1 MKHPLL
7 SWRSYVYVHHIDSV
21 CTYKLFSSIF
31 KTGLTLKCRIALGLD
46 FSDLTHLCFSVAL
59 YMYILRLYS
68 TCCKP
73 RFLRSNWQ
81 SSHRFLLQSLRPL
94 NQSECGLKLKQL
106 IFNIR
111 NNFQRKMSEV
121 NVKELG
127 RYKGSID
134 ITTVTFFKTFF

>member
-1 MKHPLL
+1 
-7 SWRSYVYVHHIDSV
+7 
-21 CTYKLFSSIF
+21 
-31 KTGLTLKCRIALGLD
+31 
-46 FSDLTHLCFSVAL
+46 
-59 YMYILRLYS
+59 MYILRLYS

-106 IFNIR
+106 IYFYIGNI
-111 NNFQRKMSEV
+111 FQRKMSEV
-121 NVKELG
+121 NVKELA

-134 ITTVTFFKTFF
+134 LTTVTF

>member
-1 MKHPLL
+1 MEMNL
-7 SWRSYVYVHHIDSV
+7 SVKSAWTVPVLHIDSAAYNESHQFFRPV
-21 CTYKLFSSIF
+21 S
-31 KTGLTLKCRIALGLD
+31 TLKCRNALGFD
-46 FSDLTHLCFSVAL
+46 FTALTHLCFSVAL

-121 NVKELG
+121 NVKELA
-127 RYKGSID
+127 RYKGSIKD
-134 ITTVTFFKTFF
+134 L